1 MNSLTASYPPLATPA
16 VPGLVGI
23 AADVWG
29 GLKKFTD
36 GLVSDSISS
45 AADSFGTLV
54 INGGDAPHSL
64 SPFEGK
70 VLSLRGGAGASNG
83 NGGNVSIEGGA
94 GNGSGGPGEIDIAS
108 ILATLVRIG
117 TNDGSL
123 AVASTTTFGF
133 GASAT
138 SGYQKAVRNLGS
150 FSPAS
155 GTASWASLELNN
167 TINGVSTGNATALAI
182 ASVTNTLTGGT
193 ISLIDAG
200 TSTTDYGTGFTRKFR
215 VDLSGNVRTAGFFAA
230 LTSSSAVKIT
240 GEMAD
245 GASAIALIV
254 DTSTAWA
261 NTAATLLSLR
271 TNAVEKLFVTRD
283 GSLSSAGS
291 VYGTAHRGTGA
302 AGANLV
308 GSLVGAEPQ
317 TYARIAAFQA
327 LSNSASRI
335 ASFGDNYGATGS
347 GFVEKAWVNSD
358 GSFVSNFGGSGGAS
372 TGKAN
377 FIVANNPG
385 ASSPAMA
392 NFTDVLELGG
402 RYHSSVGD
410 SSACIYLGA
419 LCFKTAGP
427 ILSVLQSYGN
437 VGGTE
442 HSIFDVL
449 FDGSINVNNVNIGTQ
464 ASPGRVINTT
474 GNFYLQSSDYFLIT
488 NSHVSSDVVSFYS
501 GAGLT
506 QVASISHGGGY
517 VSLVASGGDAVKL
530 LDGARVNFSTADTK
544 SFIERRAAHQLGTDA
559 DFAIGPRGFMLQGDI
574 DANFLYCN
582 GSFRATTNLYADGK
596 VYTAG
601 YVESTQSGAA
611 ATAFYASGAT
621 SGAFQAANTVRLLSG
636 AADGA
641 SAVSI
646 ACDSANAFTDLAAR
660 LFSIRNAG
668 VEKAWVNVDGKFTLH
683 GVISDQDY
691 QITGGAQLLIHSGFI
706 QWETAGQGMFNSG
719 GNLPISGNPT
729 DGSTA
734 IAITLKSAA
743 TLANATAKLVSL
755 VNNSTEKAYF
765 DKDGYLFEKFV
776 VGFSDN
782 NALLDLGGG
791 GARAKLKYSNTSVA
805 CDADVVSITTGAAD
819 GASAVGFIV
828 NLGNVFTT
836 AGSKIASFRNS
847 TEKASIGFD
856 GTVTSSNGLHGE
868 QLSVITKGSSTGSPG
883 NATLN
888 TGFGRSKIAAGA
900 ASCTITNSRMLSG
913 SNVMLT
919 PLNGDATCTT
929 IYVSAVGAGSFTV
942 SAYPAAPTADFGFA
956 WLLVV

>member
-138 SGYQKAVRNLGS
+138 SGYQKAVRNLGT
-150 FSPAS
+150 FAPAS
-155 GTASWASLELNN
+155 GSASWASLELNN

-291 VYGTAHRGTGA
+291 VYGTAHRGTGS

-317 TYARIAAFQA
+317 TYARIAAFQTISDA
-327 LSNSASRI
+327 ASRI
-335 ASFGDNYGATGS
+335 VAFGHTYGATGS
-347 GFVEKAWVNSD
+347 GFVEKSYINAAGDLVWTSHGLSLTGNTDSNFIYSTAGLRGNRIYGDTYVHSAGDVEGTFFNSLAASGSD
-358 GSFVSNFGGSGGAS
+358 GVTLANGAY
-372 TGKAN
+372 
-377 FIVANNPG
+377 I
-385 ASSPAMA
+385 
-392 NFTDVLELGG
+392 
-402 RYHSSVGD
+402 
-410 SSACIYLGA
+410 
-419 LCFKTAGP
+419 
-427 ILSVLQSYGN
+427 
-437 VGGTE
+437 
-442 HSIFDVL
+442 
-449 FDGSINVNNVNIGTQ
+449 
-464 ASPGRVINTT
+464 
-474 GNFYLQSSDYFLIT
+474 
-488 NSHVSSDVVSFYS
+488 
-501 GAGLT
+501 
-506 QVASISHGGGY
+506 
-517 VSLVASGGDAVKL
+517 
-530 LDGARVNFSTADTK
+530 NFSTADTSSRMYRPFADTIAVK
-544 SFIERRAAHQLGTDA
+544 GDFRIDNSTLYFSTVGNVSIVANPNALHFTGTGTHSFSSNVTSPSYFEG
-559 DFAIGPRGFMLQGDI
+559 QG
-574 DANFLYCN
+574 
-582 GSFRATTNLYADGK
+582 
-596 VYTAG
+596 
-601 YVESTQSGAA
+601 SGGA

-621 SGAFQAANTVRLLSG
+621 SGAFQAANMVRLLSG
-636 AADGA
+636 AVDGA
-641 SAVSI
+641 SAVAI
-646 ACDSANAFTDLAAR
+646 ACDSANALTDLAAR

-805 CDADVVSITTGAAD
+805 CDADVVSITAGAAD